1 MSFLARTRILLS
13 LTVLTL
19 THQVLH
25 LEKKMNRDEEFDK
38 KAFAVR
44 VRDRRVSTK
53 VGYFKGMAPTRGF
66 RFVRA
71 SHQPLFYIC
80 VCPVDPNGS

>member
-53 VGYFKGMAPTRGF
+53 VGYLKAWHQQEDSVSCVRLINRCST
-66 RFVRA
+66 FVCAR
-71 SHQPLFYIC
+71 
-80 VCPVDPNGS
+80 